1 DTLEIRDTFVVKSG
15 TYDSCAFFDA
25 VPVGTSYI
33 ANSLKVLTNEGKVY
47 KAFTDA
53 FGDDC
58 GYLTGSNIR
67 INLGFNPG
75 NKPASAF
82 RRGRIINTDK
92 PSFYGS
98 TCIMIASYRVKVT
111 AGLGST
117 INLGGGSV
125 SYKPTALP
133 LTSITF
139 AADNVAVLQ
148 NTGFCGN
155 SMGAN
160 ALSAEFNGTFGTGKN
175 RNRGTSGSVPAG
187 YVYATFTANS
197 PQDYYYGIPNN
208 TS

>member
-1 DTLEIRDTFVVKSG
+1 PILSNFLMIPVLFFLFILTSKKTFAQPDYGKTYVNVTKNTNGGIVEPGDTLEIRATFVVKSG

-33 ANSLKVLTNEGKVY
+33 TNSLKVLTNEGKVY
-47 KAFTDA
+47 KSFTDA

-58 GYLTGSNIR
+58 GYMTGSNIR
-67 INLGFNPG
+67 INLGFNPAT
-75 NKPASAF
+75 KPASAF

-125 SYKPTALP
+125 SYKPT
-133 LTSITF
+133 
-139 AADNVAVLQ
+139 
-148 NTGFCGN
+148 
-155 SMGAN
+155 
-160 ALSAEFNGTFGTGKN
+160 
-175 RNRGTSGSVPAG
+175 
-187 YVYATFTANS
+187 
-197 PQDYYYGIPNN
+197 
-208 TS
+208 